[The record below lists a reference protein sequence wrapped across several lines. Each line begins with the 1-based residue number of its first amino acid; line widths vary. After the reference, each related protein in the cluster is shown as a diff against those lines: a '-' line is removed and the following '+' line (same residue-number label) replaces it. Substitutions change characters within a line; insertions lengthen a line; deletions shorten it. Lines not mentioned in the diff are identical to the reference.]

1 MNREKMVGIIV
12 TIIVIGVSAASFA
25 VQSTMSLP
33 RTATKEMDFTVS
45 GSNDCLRFLNNSVS
59 IVYVPL
65 TVAANQQWQLTVN
78 CTKMPGGANGYTDI
92 YVYNGYWDKGT
103 NHTCQSGDVY
113 PILSQ
118 IQSADYELKG
128 TTTYTK
134 TYSAS
139 TQNSNTMFFV
149 MPPGG
154 QATFHITYK
163 QI

>member
-1 MNREKMVGIIV
+1 MVGIIV
-12 TIIVIGVSAASFA
+12 TVIVICVLAGSFA

-33 RTATKEMDFTVS
+33 RTASKEMDFTVS
-45 GSNDCLRFLNNSVS
+45 GSNSCLRFLNETVS
-59 IVYVPL
+59 IAYVPL
-65 TVAANQQWQLTVN
+65 TVPANQQWQLTVN

-103 NHTCQSGDVY
+103 NHTCTSGDVY

-118 IQSADYELKG
+118 IHSVDYELKG

-139 TQNSNTMFFV
+139 TQNSYTVFFV

-154 QATFHITYK
+154 QQATFYITYK